1 MRTTEETP
9 YHMDKFGYTIS
20 PSSRI
25 DLDKADPGKFATLA
39 SIEPDVLKCMACGS
53 CTSSCSAGKFVRT
66 SLRSAILALQNG
78 KEPDALLLLQ
88 GCLLCG
94 KCSMVCPRGINT
106 RHLILAVLTVYQD
119 IDL

>member
-1 MRTTEETP
+1 ME
-9 YHMDKFGYTIS
+9 KFGYTLN

-25 DLDKADPGKFATLA
+25 DLDKADTTKFAALA

-53 CTSSCSAGKFVRT
+53 CTASCTAGKFVKS

-78 KEPDALLLLQ
+78 NEPDAHLLLK

-94 KCSMVCPRGINT
+94 KCTLVCPRGINT
-106 RHLILAVLTVYQD
+106 RHLITAISTVYQD
-119 IDL
+119 INR